1 MPGPGLV
8 AQVIVAKAQDH
19 CPLERQSRIYTERY
33 GSPLSPSTLDDWVG
47 GAAQVLQPVAMQ
59 ILQQIVSGSHI
70 SLDDTPVRVL
80 DPQAAHGVKRG
91 HIWSLVGQGAVAYL
105 YTPSWSGK
113 PIRELLSEFEGLLQ
127 SDGYADYR
135 SCLKTETESP
145 RRAGCMAHARR
156 RFVQALEAGEARAA
170 VPLTLIKAVRNRA
183 ARYARWRGCR
193 SAKSAG
199 RPIHVR

>member
-1 MPGPGLV
+1 M
-8 AQVIVAKAQDH
+8 AQVIVASTRTIVRWSGRVGFI
-19 CPLERQSRIYTERY
+19 PSGME
-33 GSPLSPSTLDDWVG
+33 SPLPSTLDDWVG

-80 DPQAAHGVKRG
+80 IPRPPTASSAVG

-113 PIRELLSEFEGLLQ
+113 PIRELLSEFEGLPAN
-127 SDGYADYR
+127 DGYAGLQKLFENRD
-135 SCLKTETESP
+135 KAP
-145 RRAGCMAHARR
+145 RRAGCMAHAAAFCPSSGSRGGTRR
-156 RFVQALEAGEARAA
+156 RPADSDQSCTKSSGALRKMAWMR
-170 VPLTLIKAVRNRA
+170 
-183 ARYARWRGCR
+183 R
-193 SAKSAG
+193 SAKSAS

>member
-1 MPGPGLV
+1 MPGPGLA
-8 AQVIVAKAQDH
+8 AQAIVAKYRTIVRWSGRVGFI
-19 CPLERQSRIYTERY
+19 PSGME
-33 GSPLSPSTLDDWVG
+33 SPSPSTLDDWVG

-113 PIRELLSEFEGLLQ
+113 PIREL
-127 SDGYADYR
+127 
-135 SCLKTETESP
+135 
-145 RRAGCMAHARR
+145 
-156 RFVQALEAGEARAA
+156 
-170 VPLTLIKAVRNRA
+170 
-183 ARYARWRGCR
+183 
-193 SAKSAG
+193 
-199 RPIHVR
+199 